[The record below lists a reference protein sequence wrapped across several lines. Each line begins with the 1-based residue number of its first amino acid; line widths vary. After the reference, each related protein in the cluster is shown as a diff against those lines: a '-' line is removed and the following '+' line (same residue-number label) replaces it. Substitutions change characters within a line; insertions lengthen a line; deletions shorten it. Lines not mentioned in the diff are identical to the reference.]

1 MWDYF
6 DPGFHKCFLR
16 EKLSEPQSTERP
28 TLSELIDLF
37 SATKLSANDFDN
49 WLIVLSLFFF
59 LL

>member
-49 WLIVLSLFFF
+49 
-59 LL
+59 